1 MNRLPFRTRTLIVA
15 CVGLVGAMVLAGL
28 AIPLSRAAGGRTVWD
43 GIYTDA
49 QAERGQK
56 VILETCSLCHGE
68 AMRGGGGVP
77 SAVGPEFMFNWNEKT
92 VTQLFV
98 YLKTTMPPTAP
109 GSLPDQKIA
118 DAMAALFKHNGFP
131 ASAEAEI
138 PADPGALADVAIVNK
153 P

>member
-1 MNRLPFRTRTLIVA
+1 MMSKSKHNVLRLSAISVAALVLTVPFIE
-15 CVGLVGAMVLAGL
+15 G
-28 AIPLSRAAGGRTVWD
+28 RAAGGRTVWD
-43 GIYTDA
+43 GVYTEA

-56 VILETCSLCHGE
+56 VIVETCSLCHGE

-77 SAVGPEFMFNWNEKT
+77 SAVGPEFMFNWNDRT
-92 VTQLFV
+92 VAELFN

-109 GSLPDQKIA
+109 GSLSDEKYA

-131 ASAEAEI
+131 ASPEAEI
-138 PADPGALADVAIVNK
+138 PSNPDALADVVIVRSK